1 MEGKGTVLIVDDS
14 AADRALF
21 RTMLTRG
28 GYTVHDVSRG
38 TDALSK
44 AIEIRPHIIV
54 LDVNLPD
61 LNGLEVCRTLRGD
74 GRMASIPVLMLTVRH
89 DDADVLKGLE
99 AGADDYVAKDSAA
112 ELVLA
117 RVQRLVQYRQLVSHA
132 MLNRQLVQVGRLLAG
147 IIHEIRGPLSVI
159 RGSAE
164 LLSMNRRPDDP
175 DLQWVDSILR
185 GTHLLQIRLDHLMA
199 TVRSGPAQLRPV
211 ELGSLVHEAVEL
223 FVKGLS
229 PNNRGVRVQPE
240 CGRVG
245 PSVLADAGRI
255 IQVLIDL
262 LSNAHQ
268 AIMSGAK
275 EGVIRLGLEAEDE
288 GGSAWIKIDVRDD
301 GPGIPEIYINRVFEP
316 FFTTRDGG
324 TGYGLYL
331 AAEIVKEQGG
341 RLTASNN
348 PEGGACFTIWLPRE
362 AGTSSRPLSSGST
375 RTNQESY

>member
-1 MEGKGTVLIVDDS
+1 M
-14 AADRALF
+14 
-21 RTMLTRG
+21 
-28 GYTVHDVSRG
+28 
-38 TDALSK
+38 
-44 AIEIRPHIIV
+44 
-54 LDVNLPD
+54 
-61 LNGLEVCRTLRGD
+61 
-74 GRMASIPVLMLTVRH
+74 
-89 DDADVLKGLE
+89 
-99 AGADDYVAKDSAA
+99 
-112 ELVLA
+112 
-117 RVQRLVQYRQLVSHA
+117 
-132 MLNRQLVQVGRLLAG
+132 
-147 IIHEIRGPLSVI
+147 
-159 RGSAE
+159 
-164 LLSMNRRPDDP
+164 
-175 DLQWVDSILR
+175 
-185 GTHLLQIRLDHLMA
+185 
-199 TVRSGPAQLRPV
+199 
-211 ELGSLVHEAVEL
+211 ELGPLVHEAVEL
-223 FVKGLS
+223 FVKGLP

-268 AIMSGAK
+268 AILSGAK

-288 GGSAWIKIDVRDD
+288 GGSAWIKIAVRDD

-348 PEGGACFTIWLPRE
+348 PEGGACFTIWLPRD
-362 AGTSSRPLSSGST
+362 AGTSSRPLSLGST